1 MNKNRQIDMTQGPIL
16 GKFLVFSLPIIA
28 SGILQLLFNAAD
40 IIVVGK
46 FAGDES
52 LAAVGSTGSLINL
65 LVNLFVGLA
74 IGTNVV
80 AANFFGAGKKKE
92 LGLTVHTAILVSFIS
107 GIILTAI
114 GVVFAKEILKLMNCP
129 PEVLKLAVLYLQ
141 IYFGGI
147 TATMVY
153 NFGSA
158 ILRAKGDTQRPLYIL
173 FLAGIINVILNLV
186 FVICFKMG
194 VAGVAFATV
203 ISQTVSAVLI
213 VIILI
218 NEDEPFKLDLKK
230 LAVDRGILIKI
241 IKIGVPTGFQ
251 GMMFSFSNVII
262 QSSVNS
268 FGSLIIAGNSAA
280 QNIEGFVYISMNSF
294 AQGTLTFVSQ
304 NYGAKKYDRIK
315 KVTVTSLLTILII
328 GLLLGNLVVLFAK
341 PLASIYSK
349 NPETIRAAVI
359 RLQVICSI
367 YFLCGI
373 MDTMGA
379 SIRGMGHSVLPM
391 ITTMIGACGIRL
403 IWLATIF
410 QIKKFHTPFVIY
422 LSYPVSWIITFIT
435 QFICFVV
442 IFNKSRKYD
451 FCK

>member
-1 MNKNRQIDMTQGPIL
+1 MSKNRQIDMTEGPIL
-16 GKFLVFSLPIIA
+16 GKFLIFSLPIIA

-65 LVNLFVGLA
+65 LVNLFVGLS

-92 LGLTVHTAILVSFIS
+92 LELTVHTAILLSFIS
-107 GIILTAI
+107 GIFLTGI

-129 PEVLKLAVLYLQ
+129 EEVLRLAALYLK
-141 IYFGGI
+141 IYFAGI

-173 FLAGIINVILNLV
+173 FLAGIINVILNLI
-186 FVICFKMG
+186 FVICFHMG
-194 VAGVAFATV
+194 VAGVATATV
-203 ISQTVSAVLI
+203 ISQTVSAILI
-213 VIILI
+213 IIILL
-218 NEDEPFKLDLKK
+218 NEDEPFKLNFKK
-230 LAVDRGILIKI
+230 LAIDRWILIKI

-251 GMMFSFSNVII
+251 GIMFSFSNVII

-268 FGSLIIAGNSAA
+268 FGSIIIAGNSAA

-304 NYGAKKYDRIK
+304 NYGARKFDRIK
-315 KVTVTSLLTILII
+315 KVTVTSLLTIFVI
-328 GLLLGNLVVLFAK
+328 GLLLGNLVVFFAK
-341 PLASIYSK
+341 PLASIYS
-349 NPETIRAAVI
+349 NTPEAINAAVV

-373 MDTMGA
+373 MDTMGS

-391 ITTMIGACGIRL
+391 VTTMIGACGIRIL
-403 IWLATIF
+403 WLATVF
-410 QIKKFHTPFVIY
+410 QIEKFHSPFIIY

-435 QFICFVV
+435 QFICFVI
-442 IFNKSRKYD
+442 IFNKNSKSVL
-451 FCK
+451 

>member
-1 MNKNRQIDMTQGPIL
+1 MNKNRQIDMTNGPIL
-16 GKFLVFSLPIIA
+16 GKFLIFSLPIIA

-65 LVNLFVGLA
+65 LVNLFVGLS

-92 LGLTVHTAILVSFIS
+92 LELTVHTAILLSFIS
-107 GIILTAI
+107 GIFLTGI

-129 PEVLKLAVLYLQ
+129 EEVLRLAALYLK

-173 FLAGIINVILNLV
+173 FLAGIINVILNLI
-186 FVICFKMG
+186 FVICFHMG
-194 VAGVAFATV
+194 VAGVATATV
-203 ISQTVSAVLI
+203 ISQTVSAILI
-213 VIILI
+213 IIILL
-218 NEDEPFKLDLKK
+218 NEDEPFKLNFKK
-230 LAVDRGILIKI
+230 LAIDRWILIKI

-251 GMMFSFSNVII
+251 GIMFSFSNVII

-268 FGSLIIAGNSAA
+268 FGSIVIAGNSAA

-304 NYGAKKYDRIK
+304 NYGARKFDRIK
-315 KVTVTSLLTILII
+315 KVTITSLLTILVI
-328 GLLLGNLVVLFAK
+328 GLLLGNLVVFFAK
-341 PLASIYSK
+341 PLASIYS
-349 NPETIRAAVI
+349 NTPEAINAAVV

-373 MDTMGA
+373 MDTMGS

-391 ITTMIGACGIRL
+391 VTTMIGACGIRIL
-403 IWLATIF
+403 WLVTIF
-410 QIKKFHTPFVIY
+410 QIKTFHSPFIIY

-435 QFICFVV
+435 QFICFVI
-442 IFNKSRKYD
+442 IFNKNSKSVL
-451 FCK
+451 

>member
-1 MNKNRQIDMTQGPIL
+1 MSKNRQIDMTNGPIL
-16 GKFLVFSLPIIA
+16 GKFLIFSLPIIA

-65 LVNLFVGLA
+65 LVNLFVGLS

-92 LGLTVHTAILVSFIS
+92 LELTVHTAILLSFIS
-107 GIILTAI
+107 GIFLTGI

-129 PEVLKLAVLYLQ
+129 EEVLRLAALYLK

-173 FLAGIINVILNLV
+173 FLAGIINVILNLI
-186 FVICFKMG
+186 FVICFHMG
-194 VAGVAFATV
+194 VAGVATATV
-203 ISQTVSAVLI
+203 ISQTISAILI
-213 VIILI
+213 IIILL
-218 NEDEPFKLDLKK
+218 NEDEPFKLDFKK
-230 LAVDRGILIKI
+230 LAIDRWILIKI

-251 GMMFSFSNVII
+251 GIMFSFSNVII

-268 FGSLIIAGNSAA
+268 FGSIVIAGNSAA

-304 NYGAKKYDRIK
+304 NYGARKFDRIK
-315 KVTVTSLLTILII
+315 KVTATSLLTIFVI
-328 GLLLGNLVVLFAK
+328 GLLLGNLVVFFAK
-341 PLASIYSK
+341 PLASIYS
-349 NPETIRAAVI
+349 NTPEAINAAVV

-373 MDTMGA
+373 MDTMGS

-391 ITTMIGACGIRL
+391 VTTMIGACGIRIL
-403 IWLATIF
+403 WLVTIF
-410 QIKKFHTPFVIY
+410 QIEKFHSPFIIY

-435 QFICFVV
+435 QFICFVI
-442 IFNKSRKYD
+442 IFNKNSKSVL
-451 FCK
+451 

>member
-1 MNKNRQIDMTQGPIL
+1 MSKNRQIDMTNGPIL
-16 GKFLVFSLPIIA
+16 GKFLIFSLPIIA

-65 LVNLFVGLA
+65 LVNLFVGLS

-92 LGLTVHTAILVSFIS
+92 LELTVHTAILLSFIS
-107 GIILTAI
+107 GIFLTGI

-129 PEVLKLAVLYLQ
+129 EEVLRLAALYLK

-173 FLAGIINVILNLV
+173 FLAGIINVILNLI
-186 FVICFKMG
+186 FVICFHMG
-194 VAGVAFATV
+194 VAGVATATV
-203 ISQTVSAVLI
+203 ISQTISAILI
-213 VIILI
+213 IIILL
-218 NEDEPFKLDLKK
+218 NEDEPFKLDFKK
-230 LAVDRGILIKI
+230 LAIDRWILIKI

-251 GMMFSFSNVII
+251 GIMFSFSNVII

-268 FGSLIIAGNSAA
+268 FGSIVIAGNSAA

-304 NYGAKKYDRIK
+304 NYGALKFDRIK
-315 KVTVTSLLTILII
+315 KVTATSLLTIFVI
-328 GLLLGNLVVLFAK
+328 GLLLGNLVVFFAK
-341 PLASIYSK
+341 PLASIYS
-349 NPETIRAAVI
+349 NTPEAINAAVV

-373 MDTMGA
+373 MDTMGS

-391 ITTMIGACGIRL
+391 VTTMIGACGIRIL
-403 IWLATIF
+403 WLVTIF
-410 QIKKFHTPFVIY
+410 QIEKFHSPFIIY

-435 QFICFVV
+435 QFICFVI
-442 IFNKSRKYD
+442 IFNKNSKSVL
-451 FCK
+451 

>member
-1 MNKNRQIDMTQGPIL
+1 MSKNRQIDMTEGPIL
-16 GKFLVFSLPIIA
+16 GKFLIFSLPIIA

-65 LVNLFVGLA
+65 LVNLFVGLS

-92 LGLTVHTAILVSFIS
+92 LELTVHTAILLSFIS
-107 GIILTAI
+107 GIFLTGI

-129 PEVLKLAVLYLQ
+129 EEVLRLAALYLK

-173 FLAGIINVILNLV
+173 FLAGIINVILNLI
-186 FVICFKMG
+186 FVIFFRMG
-194 VAGVAFATV
+194 VAGVATATV
-203 ISQTVSAVLI
+203 ISQTVSAILI
-213 VIILI
+213 IIILL
-218 NEDEPFKLDLKK
+218 NEDEPFKLNFKK
-230 LAVDRGILIKI
+230 LAIDRWILIKI

-251 GMMFSFSNVII
+251 GIMFSFSNVII

-268 FGSLIIAGNSAA
+268 FGSIIIAGNSAA

-304 NYGAKKYDRIK
+304 NYGARKFDRIK
-315 KVTVTSLLTILII
+315 KVTVTSLLTIFVI
-328 GLLLGNLVVLFAK
+328 GLLLGNLVVFFAK
-341 PLASIYSK
+341 PLASIYS
-349 NPETIRAAVI
+349 NTPEAINAAVV

-373 MDTMGA
+373 MDTMGS

-391 ITTMIGACGIRL
+391 VTTMIGACGIRIL
-403 IWLATIF
+403 WLATVF
-410 QIKKFHTPFVIY
+410 QIKTFHSPFIIY

-435 QFICFVV
+435 QAICFIVIYNRTKKNVV
-442 IFNKSRKYD
+442 
-451 FCK
+451 

>member
-1 MNKNRQIDMTQGPIL
+1 MSKNRQIDMTEGPIL
-16 GKFLVFSLPIIA
+16 GKFLIFSLPIIA

-65 LVNLFVGLA
+65 LVNLFVGLS

-92 LGLTVHTAILVSFIS
+92 LELTVHTAILLSFIS
-107 GIILTAI
+107 GIFLTGI

-129 PEVLKLAVLYLQ
+129 EEVLRLAALYLK
-141 IYFGGI
+141 IYFAGI

-173 FLAGIINVILNLV
+173 FLAGIINVILNLI
-186 FVICFKMG
+186 FVICFHMG
-194 VAGVAFATV
+194 VAGVATATV
-203 ISQTVSAVLI
+203 ISQTVSAILI
-213 VIILI
+213 IIILL
-218 NEDEPFKLDLKK
+218 NEDEPFKLNFKK
-230 LAVDRGILIKI
+230 LAIDRWILIKI

-251 GMMFSFSNVII
+251 GIMFSFSNVII

-268 FGSLIIAGNSAA
+268 FGSIIIAGNSAA

-304 NYGAKKYDRIK
+304 NYGARKFDRIK
-315 KVTVTSLLTILII
+315 KVTVTSLLTIFVI
-328 GLLLGNLVVLFAK
+328 GLLLGNLVVFFAK
-341 PLASIYSK
+341 PLASIYS
-349 NPETIRAAVI
+349 NTPEAINAAVV

-373 MDTMGA
+373 MDTMGS

-391 ITTMIGACGIRL
+391 VTTMIGACGIRIL
-403 IWLATIF
+403 WLATVF
-410 QIKKFHTPFVIY
+410 QIEKFHSPFIIY

-435 QFICFVV
+435 QAICFIV
-442 IFNKSRKYD
+442 IFNRTKKNVV
-451 FCK
+451 